1 MRRTSIS
8 MGLCAAFVLGAVVG
22 SPIIAQGQVSSFAE
36 ITGHDFGERITVHHE
51 MVSYLE
57 YLAEASP
64 RVTVVE
70 QGRSWE
76 GRRLLLAIVTSPA
89 NHARLESIRD
99 TAQRLG
105 DPRKTSA
112 DEAASLAADQPA
124 VVFMGG
130 SIHGFELSGAEAVLK
145 LLEHMTTRD
154 DPETM
159 EVLDGAV
166 LLLDPMLNPDGRDAF
181 ASRNH
186 EMIGKQPTA
195 VRDDW
200 SNDFSRWEAV
210 QFRTGHYFFDNN
222 RDWWAH
228 TQDVTRY
235 RVPTLVAWRPQ
246 VVIDLHEM
254 GPDVEFYFDPP
265 SKPFGPYFP
274 EFSKVWLARFGDAY
288 AQAFDDAGFEY
299 MTRERFNFFYPGYTS
314 SYGNYQGA
322 VGMLYEQGSTRGLA
336 LERADESVRQLDDAL
351 TQHYT
356 AAWTAAQ
363 TAARNRQELLRD
375 YHQGLGAAVE
385 DGKSGITRYLLPPE
399 GDPQLLKELVS
410 LLLRNGIEVGRL
422 SQDAQLASVRDR
434 YGDQAGN
441 RSFAAGTYVVEA
453 AQPRNRLVRAL
464 LEPQLPMP
472 DEFLEEARQRIDRGE
487 NPRFYD
493 ITAWSL
499 PLLFD
504 QPAFSS
510 SGGGALEVELVSTG
524 ASVGS
529 VPSVDPRYAYVFDGK
544 QVASLAALRALREK
558 GHRAAVT
565 LIPTRISGQDLSSGS
580 VVLRL
585 GQNEAQLHAD
595 VREAAEHFDLALLG
609 VDTGMSEPD
618 YPALGSSEVIPFKT
632 PEIAV
637 LAGQPV
643 HGYSF
648 GWAWYTLDR
657 QYEIPVTVRNVS
669 SLASTPIHRFN
680 VIVMPHLFSA
690 EEMATRLG
698 EDGVRRLQQWVQDGG
713 SLVAIGSAVDFVREH
728 LELTEVRSWYEPQD
742 PGGEVEES
750 EAEGDSKEETQS
762 SVPEPQRFSVPG
774 ALLRVELD
782 QESWLSAGVGNELP
796 AMVTS
801 DRIYLEPEGAPDSNQ
816 RSVARYASTDPL
828 VLSGHIWAESE
839 ERLPGTL
846 FAYEE
851 RVGEGRVIL
860 FVEDPNFRAYWRGA
874 NRLFLNAVVLSP
886 SAP

>member
-1 MRRTSIS
+1 MRRTCIS
-8 MGLCAAFVLGAVVG
+8 MGLCAAFVLAAVVG
-22 SPIIAQGQVSSFAE
+22 SPAVALGQVSSFAG

-76 GRRLLLAIVTSPA
+76 GRRLLLAIVTSPG

-99 TAQRLG
+99 TAQRLA
-105 DPRKTSA
+105 DPRQTSA

-124 VVFMGG
+124 IVFMGG

-154 DPETM
+154 DPETL

-181 ASRNH
+181 ANRNH
-186 EMIGKQPTA
+186 ETIGKQPTA

-200 SNDFSRWEAV
+200 SNDFSRWEGI

-265 SKPFGPYFP
+265 SQPFGPYFP
-274 EFSKVWLARFGDAY
+274 EFSKTWLVRFGDAY
-288 AQAFDDAGFEY
+288 AQAFDAAGFEY

-422 SQDAQLASVRDR
+422 SQDAQLASLRDR

-441 RSFAAGTYVVEA
+441 RSFGAGTYVVAA
-453 AQPRNRLVRAL
+453 AQPLNRLVRAL

-504 QPAFSS
+504 QPTFSS
-510 SGGGALEVELVSTG
+510 SGGGALEVEAVSSVE
-524 ASVGS
+524 SVGS
-529 VPSVDPRYAYVFDGK
+529 VPSADPRYAYVFDGR

-558 GHRAAVT
+558 GYRAAVT
-565 LIPTRISGQDLSSGS
+565 LKPTRISGRDLSSGS

-595 VREAAEHFDLALLG
+595 VREVAEHFDLALFG

-632 PEIAV
+632 PEIAI

-657 QYEIPVTVRNVS
+657 QYEIPVTVRHVS

-680 VIVMPHLFSA
+680 VIVIPHLFSA

-728 LELTEVRSWYEPQD
+728 LELTAVRTWYEPQE
-742 PGGEVEES
+742 PGRGAEETEVEGES
-750 EAEGDSKEETQS
+750 MEEAQP
-762 SVPEPQRFSVPG
+762 SVPELQHFEVPG
-774 ALLRVELD
+774 AFLRVELD
-782 QESWLSAGVGNELP
+782 EESWLSAGVGNELP

-801 DRIYLEPEGAPDSNQ
+801 DRIYLEPEGAPDSSK
-816 RSVARYASTDPL
+816 RPFARYSSTDPL
-828 VLSGHIWAESE
+828 VLSGHIWAESG

-860 FVEDPNFRAYWRGA
+860 FAEDPNFRAYWRGA